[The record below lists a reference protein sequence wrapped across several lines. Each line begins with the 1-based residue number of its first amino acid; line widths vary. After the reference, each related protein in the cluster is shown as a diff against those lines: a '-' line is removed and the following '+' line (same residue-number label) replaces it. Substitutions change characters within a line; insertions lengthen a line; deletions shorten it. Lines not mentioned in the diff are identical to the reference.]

1 MKCCLYMCKSV
12 EMGVLIM
19 KKNKVF
25 KSIIAMLM
33 VFSIGA
39 NLATVCT
46 EDPPLW
52 GGPESKMA
60 KR

>member
-1 MKCCLYMCKSV
+1 MCKSV